1 VVVITAARSQT
12 LQWKVVAESQPDYDE
27 EEDDESGIGLKNLEE
42 ITRVQYNI
50 LIAHLFLKLTFKV
63 CLSCLFLF
71 FLYILT
77 TILFIVVF
85 SSKNL
90 KSKLARLNE
99 VVQKT
104 NNKERGSKI

>member
-42 ITRVQYNI
+42 ITRVQCNI

-71 FLYILT
+71 F
-77 TILFIVVF
+77 FIYTHHNFVYCCVF
-85 SSKNL
+85 FKEL
-90 KSKLARLNE
+90 E
-99 VVQKT
+99 V
-104 NNKERGSKI
+104 

>member
-1 VVVITAARSQT
+1 
-12 LQWKVVAESQPDYDE
+12 LQWKVVAESQPDGE
-27 EEDDESGIGLKNLEE
+27 EDDDDESGIGLKNLEE
-42 ITRVQYNI
+42 ITRAQYNI

-71 FLYILT
+71 SFLYILT
-77 TILFIVVF
+77 TILFIVEF
-85 SSKNL
+85 SSKNW

-99 VVQKT
+99 VLHEM

>member
-50 LIAHLFLKLTFKV
+50 LIAHLFLKLTLKV

-71 FLYILT
+71 FFFLCTLT
-77 TILFIVVF
+77 TILFITR
-85 SSKNL
+85 SLS
-90 KSKLARLNE
+90 
-99 VVQKT
+99 
-104 NNKERGSKI
+104 